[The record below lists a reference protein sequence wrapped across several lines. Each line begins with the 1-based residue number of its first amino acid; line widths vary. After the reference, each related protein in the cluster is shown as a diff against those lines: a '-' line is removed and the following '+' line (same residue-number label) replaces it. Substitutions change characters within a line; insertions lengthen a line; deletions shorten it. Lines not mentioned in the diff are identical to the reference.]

1 MIWPLPG
8 VSGRALRDQLRPVA
22 DGAANVTGL
31 GGDANDVVQRYLKW
45 VADAERMLRTVM
57 RPEDLHRYVLTDRYW
72 ATLQSPLERKL
83 FAPAVLD
90 EMLHIARELE
100 AAFRDL
106 DQYLNGWLTDG
117 EFNGPINYV
126 VPDTNVFMQH
136 PQLYPDID

>member
-1 MIWPLPG
+1 
-8 VSGRALRDQLRPVA
+8 
-22 DGAANVTGL
+22 VTGL